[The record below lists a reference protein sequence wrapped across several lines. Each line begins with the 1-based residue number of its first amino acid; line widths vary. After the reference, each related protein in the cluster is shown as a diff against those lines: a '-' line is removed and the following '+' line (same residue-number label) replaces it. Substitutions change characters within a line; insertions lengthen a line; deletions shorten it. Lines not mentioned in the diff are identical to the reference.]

1 MLLLCFHTKVKK
13 MNTELKT
20 NIKSH
25 QVSIRYYSPENDIEL
40 ASLTRY
46 EKVPTTIVE
55 SVEQGSLEAA
65 EEVTRIINRCVD
77 EKGRCVIGFGSGRNV
92 QKVYDEL
99 VKL

>member
-1 MLLLCFHTKVKK
+1 

-55 SVEQGSLEAA
+55 SVEQGAL
-65 EEVTRIINRCVD
+65 
-77 EKGRCVIGFGSGRNV
+77 
-92 QKVYDEL
+92 
-99 VKL
+99 